1 MTRRGVLDA
10 ERRGKGIICARI
22 QGRGAFKTGKW
33 VPPEVRDLER
43 KEGAGMILQYT
54 VVTWPL
60 SIGNRAF
67 RKGGKS
73 RGVPDQERRG
83 QRTGALCG
91 EDQLRI
97 YTVLIIT
104 KPLTEEN
111 NLRSGKGVKGRGVPD
126 QERRGQRTEAF
137 GTLGRGAST
146 EDRGI
151 W

>member
-1 MTRRGVLDA
+1 MGAARGQRFG
-10 ERRGKGIICARI
+10 EKGGGGHDPTYSI
-22 QGRGAFKTGKW
+22 
-33 VPPEVRDLER
+33 
-43 KEGAGMILQYT
+43 
-54 VVTWPL
+54 VTWPL

-91 EDQLRI
+91 EDQLTI

-111 NLRSGKGVKGRGVPD
+111 NLLSILSYTHCLKGSVTHDYFRPSV
-126 QERRGQRTEAF
+126 
-137 GTLGRGAST
+137 SSH
-146 EDRGI
+146 
-151 W
+151 